1 MMKTSAYA
9 GLNKIYKCV
18 AGERLHGRHFLTGD
32 LVRKMTLIENRYPL
46 AKLPMCG
53 YCERAG
59 LWTHTAD
66 GKMAGYCETCGTT
79 TTNPITYA
87 EYLSQG
93 HDLPEHMRNS
103 PFGKSVCDILD
114 TYNAMFGLGERK

>member
-1 MMKTSAYA
+1 MRNNAYKK
-9 GLNKIYKCV
+9 LNKIYTCI

-53 YCERAG
+53 RCEKAA
-59 LWTHTAD
+59 LWTGTED
-66 GKMAGYCETCGTT
+66 GGMAGYCEECGTT

-93 HDLPEHMRNS
+93 HDLPGHLKNTQL
-103 PFGKSVCDILD
+103 GKEVCNLLD
-114 TYNAMFGLGERK
+114 TYDAMFGLGERK